1 VAADGD
7 QSPIDTPRG
16 AGLPAQPGPG
26 PEARSVSPA
35 ARRRDRRPSWLGF
48 LMTQFKYL
56 LALGVIVVLLGF
68 GTVPWLLSQP
78 ARLTQLIARAAP
90 QLQADV
96 TFERAR
102 IGWAGPIVLEGVRVA
117 PRNGAAAPLSIDRI
131 EGSHGLVGIL
141 LSAGDIGR
149 VRLVGLRGNIAFA
162 HDRSTNLVGLVTPG
176 EAGEAAVGPTRSPVR
191 VRLEADDALL
201 QIAGPWTPEPWVSDP
216 IRLRAALAPNAAGFS
231 EWTLEPVEVF
241 RNAVMQPGVAQGV
254 LVYIAPVLANATRT
268 AGRFSLVL
276 DGARLTV
283 GDPAGLETSG
293 VLAMHEVVLGPG
305 PLVGDVLSSL
315 PVRLPPPPAVLFA
328 DEARV
333 EFSVADGL
341 VWHRGLEFG
350 LPLAKPGQ
358 RLDVESSGTV
368 RLADGALDLTL
379 RLPIPEDLPQDRPLL
394 AAVSGKT
401 VSLGIG
407 GSLAAPEVNFNGSIR
422 AAASET
428 VTDLIGTILD
438 EVQRR
443 RAERRLEPPLA
454 RPGRGRILRRV
465 APPTAP

>member
-1 VAADGD
+1 
-7 QSPIDTPRG
+7 
-16 AGLPAQPGPG
+16 
-26 PEARSVSPA
+26 
-35 ARRRDRRPSWLGF
+35 
-48 LMTQFKYL
+48 MTQLKYL
-56 LALGVIVVLLGF
+56 AAVGVIVALLGF

-78 ARLTQLIARAAP
+78 TRLSRLIARAVP
-90 QLQADV
+90 ELQADV
-96 TFERAR
+96 TIERAR
-102 IGWAGPIVLEGVRVA
+102 VGWAGPIVIEGVRLI
-117 PRNGAAAPLSIDRI
+117 PRNGAVPPVAIDRI

-149 VRLVGLRGNIAFA
+149 VRLGGLRGTIVFA
-162 HDRSTNLVGLVTPG
+162 ADRSTNLAGLVVPG
-176 EAGEAAVGPTRSPVR
+176 AEGRPAAPGPQRSPVR
-191 VRLEADDALL
+191 VRLETDDAVL
-201 QIAGPWTPEPWVSDP
+201 QITGPWTPEPWISDP
-216 IRLRAALAPNAAGFS
+216 IRLRAALGPNAAGHA

-241 RNAVMQPGVAQGV
+241 RNAILQPGVAQGV

-276 DGARLTV
+276 DGARVTV
-283 GDPAGLETSG
+283 GDPQGLETSG

-305 PLVGDVLSSL
+305 PLVGDILGSL

-333 EFSVADGL
+333 EFSVSEGR

-350 LPLAKPGQ
+350 LPLANPGQ

-394 AAVSGKT
+394 AALSGKT

-407 GSLAAPEVNFNGSIR
+407 GSLAAPQVNFDGSIR

-428 VTDLIGTILD
+428 VTDLIGNILD

-443 RAERRLEPPLA
+443 RAERRLDPPLQ
-454 RPGRGRILRRV
+454 RPGRGRMLRRFGPPG
-465 APPTAP
+465 AP

>member
-1 VAADGD
+1 
-7 QSPIDTPRG
+7 
-16 AGLPAQPGPG
+16 
-26 PEARSVSPA
+26 
-35 ARRRDRRPSWLGF
+35 
-48 LMTQFKYL
+48 MTQLRF
-56 LALGVIVVLLGF
+56 LAGVAVIVVVLGWAA
-68 GTVPWLLSQP
+68 VPWFLSQP
-78 ARLTQLIARAAP
+78 SRLSGLIAQAVP
-90 QLQADV
+90 ELQADV
-96 TFERAR
+96 TIERAR
-102 IGWAGPIVLEGVRVA
+102 VGWAGPIVLEGVRLI
-117 PRNGAAAPLSIDRI
+117 PRNGAVAPLSIDRI
-131 EGSHGLVGIL
+131 EGSHGLVGML

-149 VRLVGLRGNIAFA
+149 VRLNGLRGTIVFA
-162 HDRSTNLVGLVTPG
+162 ADRSTNLAGLVAAAAAERPDP
-176 EAGEAAVGPTRSPVR
+176 AGPRRSPVR
-191 VRLEADDALL
+191 VRLETDDAVL
-201 QIAGPWTPEPWVSDP
+201 QITGPWTPEPWVSDP

-241 RNAVMQPGVAQGV
+241 RNAILQPGVAQGV

-283 GDPAGLETSG
+283 GDPEGLETSG
-293 VLAMHEVVLGPG
+293 VLSMHEVVLGPG
-305 PLVGDVLSSL
+305 PLVGDVLGSL

-333 EFSVADGL
+333 EFSVSEGR

-394 AAVSGKT
+394 AALSGKT

-407 GSLAAPEVNFNGSIR
+407 GSLTAPQVNFDGSIR

-443 RAERRLEPPLA
+443 RAERRLEQPLP
-454 RPGRGRILRRV
+454 RPGRGRLLRRFGPP
-465 APPTAP
+465 AP